1 MQQIKHFAAVRCTF
15 SGGARPPSC
24 SRAGRTRLCSE
35 LWWTSTTTPLGLCS
49 SSFPEAASGQR
60 LSGEC
65 QVARFGANDPVEY
78 NSIPGSRPVEVQAR
92 IAAFV
97 IPSALVKSVGGAW
110 KFGGKVFSE
119 VPQFKYEY

>member
-15 SGGARPPSC
+15 SGGETAVLFPSKQNA
-24 SRAGRTRLCSE
+24 SVFGTLVDEYDNPIGAVLVI
-35 LWWTSTTTPLGLCS
+35 
-49 SSFPEAASGQR
+49 FPEAASGQR

-65 QVARFGANDPVEY
+65 QVARFGASDSVEY
-78 NSIPGSRPVEVQAR
+78 NSITGSRPVEVQAR